1 MDRSKSNAANHKD
14 IICGQPFDPIDILE
28 EIARL
33 RHLSLDI
40 VKTKQEDAHEL
51 LCQLLSELHDE
62 ICSILYNTLT
72 NKNGIE
78 ESLITSDE
86 STIIETQNGG
96 GEEKSEDWLQV
107 GKRNRTH
114 VLRTVC
120 SLKEDFCF
128 SFIRISY
135 LLE

>member
-40 VKTKQEDAHEL
+40 IKTKQEDAHDL

-62 ICSILYNTLT
+62 ICSILYNTST
-72 NKNGIE
+72 NKNGME

-86 STIIETQNGG
+86 STIIATQNGGGG

-120 SLKEDFCF
+120 SLKESCF
-128 SFIRISY
+128 LSFEY
-135 LLE
+135 LIF

>member
-1 MDRSKSNAANHKD
+1 MDRSKANSANHKD

-51 LCQLLSELHDE
+51 LCQLLSEIHDE
-62 ICSILYNTLT
+62 ICSILYNTST

-78 ESLITSDE
+78 DSLITSDE
-86 STIIETQNGG
+86 PTVTSAQN

-120 SLKEDFCF
+120 SMK
-128 SFIRISY
+128 R
-135 LLE
+135 LLFNSNVYHLE